1 LNTIFTQESTFF
13 EGHLNNFCVFK
24 NPVLDA
30 SIEKRFVP
38 SRELLRYWMLQY
50 PGHELVRSSAPGIPF
65 RPVRRLGSEFL
76 GKRSGGGGGR
86 RSLIGSEFLG
96 KRAKEFLPN
105 RSPLDLFS
113 KRGGIGSEFLGKRGA
128 DDAGSKERPQ
138 DFVGAG
144 NYADVD
150 AE

>member
-1 LNTIFTQESTFF
+1 M
-13 EGHLNNFCVFK
+13 HHK
-24 NPVLDA
+24 NCVLDA
-30 SIEKRFVP
+30 SLEKRFVP

-76 GKRSGGGGGR
+76 GKRSGGGASSVR

-128 DDAGSKERPQ
+128 DDATGKERPM

-144 NYADVD
+144 NYADID